1 MKKILVIDDEWKIR
15 KLIKDYLV
23 REGYSVDE
31 AGDGEEGLEL
41 FFKNNY
47 DIVILD
53 IMMPK
58 IDGWSVC
65 RKIREE
71 SQVPIIML
79 TARADE
85 SDQLFGF
92 ELETEIRKLI
102 KDYLVREGYSVDEAG
117 DGEEGL
123 ELFFKNHYDIVILDI
138 MMPKIDGWSVC
149 RKIREES
156 QVPIIMLT
164 ARADESDQLFGF
176 ELETDEY
183 MVKPF
188 NPKLLVAKVKALF
201 RRDGKIAEK
210 ACLQFRDLVVDTSKR
225 EVRLGDIVL
234 ELTPKEYDLLYFFIE
249 NKGLAL
255 SREKI
260 LNSVWGWDYF
270 GDSRTVD
277 THIKRL
283 RKKIGDDFIQTV
295 RGFGYKF
302 EGEK

>member
-1 MKKILVIDDEWKIR
+1 MKKILVVDDEWKIR

-31 AGDGEEGLEL
+31 VGDGEEGLDL
-41 FFKNNY
+41 FF
-47 DIVILD
+47 
-53 IMMPK
+53 
-58 IDGWSVC
+58 
-65 RKIREE
+65 
-71 SQVPIIML
+71 Q
-79 TARADE
+79 T
-85 SDQLFGF
+85 
-92 ELETEIRKLI
+92 T
-102 KDYLVREGYSVDEAG
+102 
-117 DGEEGL
+117 
-123 ELFFKNHYDIVILDI
+123 YDIVILDI

-183 MVKPF
+183 MIKPF
-188 NPKLLVAKVKALF
+188 NPKLLVAKVKALL
-201 RRDGKIAEK
+201 RRDGKIVDKTYLE
-210 ACLQFRDLVVDTSKR
+210 FGDLIIDTSKR
-225 EVRLGDIVL
+225 EVKLGDVIL

-283 RKKIGDDFIQTV
+283 RKKIGDNFIQTV

-302 EGEK
+302 EGDK

>member
-1 MKKILVIDDEWKIR
+1 MKKILVVDDEWKIR

-23 REGYSVDE
+23 GEGYSVDE

-41 FFKNNY
+41 FF
-47 DIVILD
+47 
-53 IMMPK
+53 
-58 IDGWSVC
+58 
-65 RKIREE
+65 
-71 SQVPIIML
+71 Q
-79 TARADE
+79 T
-85 SDQLFGF
+85 
-92 ELETEIRKLI
+92 T
-102 KDYLVREGYSVDEAG
+102 
-117 DGEEGL
+117 
-123 ELFFKNHYDIVILDI
+123 YDIVILDI

-183 MVKPF
+183 MIKPF
-188 NPKLLVAKVKALF
+188 NPKLLVAKVKALL
-201 RRDGKIAEK
+201 RRDGKIVDKTYLE
-210 ACLQFRDLVVDTSKR
+210 FGDLVIDTSKR
-225 EVRLGDIVL
+225 EVKLGDVVL

-283 RKKIGDDFIQTV
+283 RKKIGDNFIQTV

-302 EGEK
+302 EGDK

>member
-1 MKKILVIDDEWKIR
+1 
-15 KLIKDYLV
+15 
-23 REGYSVDE
+23 
-31 AGDGEEGLEL
+31 
-41 FFKNNY
+41 
-47 DIVILD
+47 
-53 IMMPK
+53 
-58 IDGWSVC
+58 
-65 RKIREE
+65 
-71 SQVPIIML
+71 
-79 TARADE
+79 
-85 SDQLFGF
+85 
-92 ELETEIRKLI
+92 
-102 KDYLVREGYSVDEAG
+102 
-117 DGEEGL
+117 
-123 ELFFKNHYDIVILDI
+123 

-183 MVKPF
+183 MIKPF
-188 NPKLLVAKVKALF
+188 NPKLLVAKVKALL
-201 RRDGKIAEK
+201 RRDGKIVDKTYLE
-210 ACLQFRDLVVDTSKR
+210 FGDLIIDTSKR
-225 EVRLGDIVL
+225 EVKLGDVIL

-283 RKKIGDDFIQTV
+283 RKKIGGNFIQTV

-302 EGEK
+302 EGDK

>member
-1 MKKILVIDDEWKIR
+1 MKKILVVDDEWKIR
-15 KLIKDYLV
+15 KLIKDYLM

-31 AGDGEEGLEL
+31 AGDGEEGLDL
-41 FFKNNY
+41 FF
-47 DIVILD
+47 
-53 IMMPK
+53 
-58 IDGWSVC
+58 
-65 RKIREE
+65 
-71 SQVPIIML
+71 Q
-79 TARADE
+79 T
-85 SDQLFGF
+85 
-92 ELETEIRKLI
+92 T
-102 KDYLVREGYSVDEAG
+102 
-117 DGEEGL
+117 
-123 ELFFKNHYDIVILDI
+123 YDIVILDI

-183 MVKPF
+183 MIKPF
-188 NPKLLVAKVKALF
+188 NPKLLVAKVKALL
-201 RRDGKIAEK
+201 RRDGKIVDKTYLE
-210 ACLQFRDLVVDTSKR
+210 FGDLIIDTSKR
-225 EVRLGDIVL
+225 EVKLGDVIL

-283 RKKIGDDFIQTV
+283 RKKIGDNFIQTV

-302 EGEK
+302 EGDK

>member
-1 MKKILVIDDEWKIR
+1 MKKILVVDDEWKIR

-41 FFKNNY
+41 FF
-47 DIVILD
+47 
-53 IMMPK
+53 
-58 IDGWSVC
+58 
-65 RKIREE
+65 
-71 SQVPIIML
+71 Q
-79 TARADE
+79 T
-85 SDQLFGF
+85 
-92 ELETEIRKLI
+92 T
-102 KDYLVREGYSVDEAG
+102 
-117 DGEEGL
+117 
-123 ELFFKNHYDIVILDI
+123 YDIVILDI

-183 MVKPF
+183 MIKPF
-188 NPKLLVAKVKALF
+188 NPKLLVAKVKALL
-201 RRDGKIAEK
+201 RRDGKIVDKTYLE
-210 ACLQFRDLVVDTSKR
+210 FGDLVIDTSKR
-225 EVRLGDIVL
+225 EVKLGDVVL

-283 RKKIGDDFIQTV
+283 RKKIGDNFIQTV

-302 EGEK
+302 EGDK

>member
-1 MKKILVIDDEWKIR
+1 MKKILVVDDEWKIR

-41 FFKNNY
+41 FF
-47 DIVILD
+47 
-53 IMMPK
+53 
-58 IDGWSVC
+58 
-65 RKIREE
+65 
-71 SQVPIIML
+71 Q
-79 TARADE
+79 T
-85 SDQLFGF
+85 
-92 ELETEIRKLI
+92 T
-102 KDYLVREGYSVDEAG
+102 
-117 DGEEGL
+117 
-123 ELFFKNHYDIVILDI
+123 YDIVILDI

-183 MVKPF
+183 MIKPF
-188 NPKLLVAKVKALF
+188 NPKLLVAKVKALL
-201 RRDGKIAEK
+201 RRDGKIVDKTYLE
-210 ACLQFRDLVVDTSKR
+210 FGDLVIDTSKR
-225 EVRLGDIVL
+225 EVKLGDVIL

-283 RKKIGDDFIQTV
+283 RKKIGDNFIQTV

-302 EGEK
+302 EGDK

>member
-1 MKKILVIDDEWKIR
+1 MKKILVVDDEWKIR

-31 AGDGEEGLEL
+31 AGDGEEGLDL
-41 FFKNNY
+41 FFQTTY

-71 SQVPIIML
+71 SQVPITML

-85 SDQLFGF
+85 
-92 ELETEIRKLI
+92 R
-102 KDYLVREGYSVDEAG
+102 
-117 DGEEGL
+117 
-123 ELFFKNHYDIVILDI
+123 
-138 MMPKIDGWSVC
+138 
-149 RKIREES
+149 
-156 QVPIIMLT
+156 
-164 ARADESDQLFGF
+164 DQLFGF

-183 MVKPF
+183 MIKPF
-188 NPKLLVAKVKALF
+188 NPKLLVAKVKALL
-201 RRDGKIAEK
+201 RRDGKIVDKTYLE
-210 ACLQFRDLVVDTSKR
+210 FGDLIIDTSKR
-225 EVRLGDIVL
+225 EVKLGDVIL

-283 RKKIGDDFIQTV
+283 RKKIGDNFIQTV

-302 EGEK
+302 EGDK

>member
-1 MKKILVIDDEWKIR
+1 MKKILVVDDEWKIR

-41 FFKNNY
+41 FF
-47 DIVILD
+47 
-53 IMMPK
+53 
-58 IDGWSVC
+58 
-65 RKIREE
+65 
-71 SQVPIIML
+71 Q
-79 TARADE
+79 T
-85 SDQLFGF
+85 
-92 ELETEIRKLI
+92 T
-102 KDYLVREGYSVDEAG
+102 
-117 DGEEGL
+117 
-123 ELFFKNHYDIVILDI
+123 YDIVILDI

-183 MVKPF
+183 MIKPF
-188 NPKLLVAKVKALF
+188 NPKLLVAKVKALL
-201 RRDGKIAEK
+201 RRDEKIVDKTYLE
-210 ACLQFRDLVVDTSKR
+210 FGDLIIDTSKR
-225 EVRLGDIVL
+225 EVKLGDVIL

-283 RKKIGDDFIQTV
+283 RKKIGDNFIQTV

-302 EGEK
+302 EGDK

>member
-41 FFKNNY
+41 FF
-47 DIVILD
+47 
-53 IMMPK
+53 
-58 IDGWSVC
+58 
-65 RKIREE
+65 
-71 SQVPIIML
+71 Q
-79 TARADE
+79 T
-85 SDQLFGF
+85 
-92 ELETEIRKLI
+92 T
-102 KDYLVREGYSVDEAG
+102 
-117 DGEEGL
+117 
-123 ELFFKNHYDIVILDI
+123 YDIVILDI

-188 NPKLLVAKVKALF
+188 NPKLLVAKVKALL
-201 RRDGKIAEK
+201 RRDGKIVDK
-210 ACLQFRDLVVDTSKR
+210 TYLQFGELIVDTSKR
-225 EVRLGDIVL
+225 EVRLGDVVL

-302 EGEK
+302 EVEK

>member
-1 MKKILVIDDEWKIR
+1 MKKILVVDDEWKIR

-41 FFKNNY
+41 FF
-47 DIVILD
+47 
-53 IMMPK
+53 
-58 IDGWSVC
+58 
-65 RKIREE
+65 
-71 SQVPIIML
+71 Q
-79 TARADE
+79 T
-85 SDQLFGF
+85 
-92 ELETEIRKLI
+92 T
-102 KDYLVREGYSVDEAG
+102 
-117 DGEEGL
+117 
-123 ELFFKNHYDIVILDI
+123 YDIVILDI

-183 MVKPF
+183 MIKPF
-188 NPKLLVAKVKALF
+188 NPKLLVAKVKALL
-201 RRDGKIAEK
+201 RRDGKIVDKTYLE
-210 ACLQFRDLVVDTSKR
+210 FGNLVIDTSKR
-225 EVRLGDIVL
+225 EVKLGDVVL

-260 LNSVWGWDYF
+260 LNSVW
-270 GDSRTVD
+270 DSRTVD

-283 RKKIGDDFIQTV
+283 RKKIGDNFIQTV

-302 EGEK
+302 EGDK

>member
-1 MKKILVIDDEWKIR
+1 MKKILVVDDEWKIR

-41 FFKNNY
+41 FF
-47 DIVILD
+47 
-53 IMMPK
+53 
-58 IDGWSVC
+58 
-65 RKIREE
+65 
-71 SQVPIIML
+71 Q
-79 TARADE
+79 T
-85 SDQLFGF
+85 
-92 ELETEIRKLI
+92 T
-102 KDYLVREGYSVDEAG
+102 
-117 DGEEGL
+117 
-123 ELFFKNHYDIVILDI
+123 YDIVILDI

-183 MVKPF
+183 MIKPF
-188 NPKLLVAKVKALF
+188 NPKLLVAKVKALL
-201 RRDGKIAEK
+201 RRDGKIVDKTYLE
-210 ACLQFRDLVVDTSKR
+210 FGDLIIDTSKR
-225 EVRLGDIVL
+225 EVKLGDVIL

-283 RKKIGDDFIQTV
+283 RKKIGDNFIQTV

-302 EGEK
+302 EGDK

>member
-1 MKKILVIDDEWKIR
+1 MKKILVVDDEWKIR

-31 AGDGEEGLEL
+31 AGDGEEGLDL
-41 FFKNNY
+41 FF
-47 DIVILD
+47 
-53 IMMPK
+53 
-58 IDGWSVC
+58 
-65 RKIREE
+65 
-71 SQVPIIML
+71 Q
-79 TARADE
+79 T
-85 SDQLFGF
+85 
-92 ELETEIRKLI
+92 T
-102 KDYLVREGYSVDEAG
+102 
-117 DGEEGL
+117 
-123 ELFFKNHYDIVILDI
+123 YDIVILDI

-183 MVKPF
+183 MIKPF
-188 NPKLLVAKVKALF
+188 NPKLLVAKVKALL
-201 RRDGKIAEK
+201 RRDGKIVDKTYLE
-210 ACLQFRDLVVDTSKR
+210 FGDLIIDTSKR
-225 EVRLGDIVL
+225 EVKLGDVIL

-260 LNSVWGWDYF
+260 LNSVWDWDYF

-283 RKKIGDDFIQTV
+283 RKKIGDNFIQTV

-302 EGEK
+302 EGDK

>member
-1 MKKILVIDDEWKIR
+1 MKKILVIDDEWK
-15 KLIKDYLV
+15 
-23 REGYSVDE
+23 
-31 AGDGEEGLEL
+31 
-41 FFKNNY
+41 
-47 DIVILD
+47 
-53 IMMPK
+53 
-58 IDGWSVC
+58 
-65 RKIREE
+65 
-71 SQVPIIML
+71 
-79 TARADE
+79 
-85 SDQLFGF
+85 
-92 ELETEIRKLI
+92 IRKLI

-210 ACLQFRDLVVDTSKR
+210 ACLQFKDLVVDTSKR
-225 EVRLGDIVL
+225 EVRLGNIVL

>member
-1 MKKILVIDDEWKIR
+1 MKKILVVDDEWKIR

-31 AGDGEEGLEL
+31 AGDGEEGLDL
-41 FFKNNY
+41 FFQTTY

-53 IMMPK
+53 IIMPK
-58 IDGWSVC
+58 IDV
-65 RKIREE
+65 
-71 SQVPIIML
+71 
-79 TARADE
+79 
-85 SDQLFGF
+85 
-92 ELETEIRKLI
+92 
-102 KDYLVREGYSVDEAG
+102 
-117 DGEEGL
+117 
-123 ELFFKNHYDIVILDI
+123 
-138 MMPKIDGWSVC
+138 WSVC

-183 MVKPF
+183 MIKPF
-188 NPKLLVAKVKALF
+188 NPKLLVAKVKALL
-201 RRDGKIAEK
+201 RRDGKIVDKTYLE
-210 ACLQFRDLVVDTSKR
+210 FGDLIIDTSKR
-225 EVRLGDIVL
+225 EVKLGDVIL

-283 RKKIGDDFIQTV
+283 RKKIGDNFIQTV

-302 EGEK
+302 EGDK

>member
-1 MKKILVIDDEWKIR
+1 MKKILVVDDEWKIR

-31 AGDGEEGLEL
+31 AGDGEEGLDL
-41 FFKNNY
+41 FF
-47 DIVILD
+47 
-53 IMMPK
+53 
-58 IDGWSVC
+58 
-65 RKIREE
+65 
-71 SQVPIIML
+71 Q
-79 TARADE
+79 T
-85 SDQLFGF
+85 
-92 ELETEIRKLI
+92 T
-102 KDYLVREGYSVDEAG
+102 
-117 DGEEGL
+117 
-123 ELFFKNHYDIVILDI
+123 YDIVILDI

-183 MVKPF
+183 MIKPF
-188 NPKLLVAKVKALF
+188 NPKLLVAKVKALL
-201 RRDGKIAEK
+201 RRDGKIVDKTYLE
-210 ACLQFRDLVVDTSKR
+210 FGDLIIDTSKR
-225 EVRLGDIVL
+225 EVKLGDVIL

-283 RKKIGDDFIQTV
+283 RKTCLNKI
-295 RGFGYKF
+295 
-302 EGEK
+302 

>member
-1 MKKILVIDDEWKIR
+1 MKKILVVDDEWKIR

-41 FFKNNY
+41 FF
-47 DIVILD
+47 
-53 IMMPK
+53 
-58 IDGWSVC
+58 
-65 RKIREE
+65 
-71 SQVPIIML
+71 Q
-79 TARADE
+79 T
-85 SDQLFGF
+85 
-92 ELETEIRKLI
+92 T
-102 KDYLVREGYSVDEAG
+102 
-117 DGEEGL
+117 
-123 ELFFKNHYDIVILDI
+123 YDIVILDI

-183 MVKPF
+183 MIKPF
-188 NPKLLVAKVKALF
+188 NPKLLVAKVKALL
-201 RRDGKIAEK
+201 RRDGKIVDKTYLE
-210 ACLQFRDLVVDTSKR
+210 FGDLVIDTSKR
-225 EVRLGDIVL
+225 EVKLGDVVL

-260 LNSVWGWDYF
+260 LNSVWGYF

-283 RKKIGDDFIQTV
+283 RKKIGDNFIQTV

-302 EGEK
+302 EGDK

>member
-23 REGYSVDE
+23 REGYIVDE
-31 AGDGEEGLEL
+31 AGDGEEGIEK
-41 FFKNNY
+41 FFSNIY

-85 SDQLFGF
+85 GDQLFGF
-92 ELETEIRKLI
+92 ELE
-102 KDYLVREGYSVDEAG
+102 A
-117 DGEEGL
+117 
-123 ELFFKNHYDIVILDI
+123 
-138 MMPKIDGWSVC
+138 
-149 RKIREES
+149 
-156 QVPIIMLT
+156 
-164 ARADESDQLFGF
+164 
-176 ELETDEY
+176 DEY

-188 NPKLLVAKVKALF
+188 NPKLLVAKVKALL
-201 RRDGKIAEK
+201 RRDGRIVDNTPMV
-210 ACLQFRDLVVDTSKR
+210 FGDLMVDGIKR
-225 EVRLGDIVL
+225 EVKLKDVVL
-234 ELTPKEYDLLYFFIE
+234 DLTPKEYDLLYFFIE
-249 NKGLAL
+249 NKGIAL

-283 RKKIGDDFIQTV
+283 RKKIGDEYIQTV

-302 EGEK
+302 EE

>member
-1 MKKILVIDDEWKIR
+1 VK
-15 KLIKDYLV
+15 
-23 REGYSVDE
+23 EGYIVDE
-31 AGDGEEGLEL
+31 AGDGEEGIEK
-41 FFKNNY
+41 FFSNVY

-71 SQVPIIML
+71 SQIPIIML

-85 SDQLFGF
+85 G
-92 ELETEIRKLI
+92 
-102 KDYLVREGYSVDEAG
+102 
-117 DGEEGL
+117 
-123 ELFFKNHYDIVILDI
+123 
-138 MMPKIDGWSVC
+138 
-149 RKIREES
+149 
-156 QVPIIMLT
+156 
-164 ARADESDQLFGF
+164 DQLFGF

-183 MVKPF
+183 MTKPF
-188 NPKLLVAKVKALF
+188 NPKLLVAKVKALL
-201 RRDGKIAEK
+201 RRDGKIVDNAPMS
-210 ACLQFRDLVVDTSKR
+210 FRDLMIDGIKR
-225 EVRLGDIVL
+225 EVRLKNEVL

-249 NKGLAL
+249 NKGIAL

-283 RKKIGDDFIQTV
+283 RKKIGDDYIQTV

-302 EGEK
+302 EG

>member
-1 MKKILVIDDEWKIR
+1 MKKILIIDDEWKIR

-23 REGYSVDE
+23 REGYTVDE
-31 AGDGEEGLEL
+31 AGDGEEGLER
-41 FFKNNY
+41 FFSNYY

-85 SDQLFGF
+85 GDQLFGF
-92 ELETEIRKLI
+92 ELE
-102 KDYLVREGYSVDEAG
+102 A
-117 DGEEGL
+117 
-123 ELFFKNHYDIVILDI
+123 
-138 MMPKIDGWSVC
+138 
-149 RKIREES
+149 
-156 QVPIIMLT
+156 
-164 ARADESDQLFGF
+164 
-176 ELETDEY
+176 DEY

-188 NPKLLVAKVKALF
+188 NPKLLVAKVKALL
-201 RRDGKIAEK
+201 RRDGRIVDNTPMV
-210 ACLQFRDLVVDTSKR
+210 FGDLMVDGIKR
-225 EVRLGDIVL
+225 EVKLKDVVL
-234 ELTPKEYDLLYFFIE
+234 DLTPKEYDLLYFFIE
-249 NKGLAL
+249 NKGIAL

-283 RKKIGDDFIQTV
+283 RKKIGDEYIQTV

-302 EGEK
+302 EE

>member
-1 MKKILVIDDEWKIR
+1 MKKILVIDDEWK
-15 KLIKDYLV
+15 
-23 REGYSVDE
+23 
-31 AGDGEEGLEL
+31 
-41 FFKNNY
+41 
-47 DIVILD
+47 
-53 IMMPK
+53 
-58 IDGWSVC
+58 
-65 RKIREE
+65 
-71 SQVPIIML
+71 
-79 TARADE
+79 
-85 SDQLFGF
+85 
-92 ELETEIRKLI
+92 IRKLI

-210 ACLQFRDLVVDTSKR
+210 ACFQFGDLVVDTSKR

>member
-1 MKKILVIDDEWKIR
+1 
-15 KLIKDYLV
+15 
-23 REGYSVDE
+23 
-31 AGDGEEGLEL
+31 
-41 FFKNNY
+41 
-47 DIVILD
+47 
-53 IMMPK
+53 
-58 IDGWSVC
+58 
-65 RKIREE
+65 
-71 SQVPIIML
+71 
-79 TARADE
+79 
-85 SDQLFGF
+85 
-92 ELETEIRKLI
+92 
-102 KDYLVREGYSVDEAG
+102 
-117 DGEEGL
+117 
-123 ELFFKNHYDIVILDI
+123 

-183 MVKPF
+183 MIKPF
-188 NPKLLVAKVKALF
+188 NPKLLVAKVKALL
-201 RRDGKIAEK
+201 RRDGKIVDKTYLE
-210 ACLQFRDLVVDTSKR
+210 FGDLIIDTSKR
-225 EVRLGDIVL
+225 EVKLGDVIL

-283 RKKIGDDFIQTV
+283 RKKIGDNFIQTV

-302 EGEK
+302 EGDK

>member
-1 MKKILVIDDEWKIR
+1 MKKILVVDDEWKIR

-41 FFKNNY
+41 FF
-47 DIVILD
+47 
-53 IMMPK
+53 
-58 IDGWSVC
+58 
-65 RKIREE
+65 
-71 SQVPIIML
+71 Q
-79 TARADE
+79 T
-85 SDQLFGF
+85 
-92 ELETEIRKLI
+92 T
-102 KDYLVREGYSVDEAG
+102 
-117 DGEEGL
+117 
-123 ELFFKNHYDIVILDI
+123 YDIVILDI

-183 MVKPF
+183 MIKPF
-188 NPKLLVAKVKALF
+188 NPKLLVAKVKALL
-201 RRDGKIAEK
+201 RRDGKIVDKTYLE
-210 ACLQFRDLVVDTSKR
+210 FGNLVIDTSKR
-225 EVRLGDIVL
+225 EVKLGDVVL

-249 NKGLAL
+249 NRGLAL

-283 RKKIGDDFIQTV
+283 RKKIGDNFIQTV

-302 EGEK
+302 EGDK

>member
-41 FFKNNY
+41 FF
-47 DIVILD
+47 
-53 IMMPK
+53 
-58 IDGWSVC
+58 
-65 RKIREE
+65 
-71 SQVPIIML
+71 Q
-79 TARADE
+79 T
-85 SDQLFGF
+85 
-92 ELETEIRKLI
+92 T
-102 KDYLVREGYSVDEAG
+102 
-117 DGEEGL
+117 
-123 ELFFKNHYDIVILDI
+123 YDIVILDI

-183 MVKPF
+183 MIKPF
-188 NPKLLVAKVKALF
+188 NPKLLVAKVKALL
-201 RRDGKIAEK
+201 RRDGKIVDKTYLE
-210 ACLQFRDLVVDTSKR
+210 FGDLVIDTSKR
-225 EVRLGDIVL
+225 EVKLGDVVL

-283 RKKIGDDFIQTV
+283 RKKIGDNFIQTV

-302 EGEK
+302 EGDK

>member
-1 MKKILVIDDEWKIR
+1 MKKILVVDDEWKIR

-41 FFKNNY
+41 FF
-47 DIVILD
+47 
-53 IMMPK
+53 
-58 IDGWSVC
+58 
-65 RKIREE
+65 
-71 SQVPIIML
+71 Q
-79 TARADE
+79 T
-85 SDQLFGF
+85 
-92 ELETEIRKLI
+92 T
-102 KDYLVREGYSVDEAG
+102 
-117 DGEEGL
+117 
-123 ELFFKNHYDIVILDI
+123 YDIVILDI

-183 MVKPF
+183 MIKPF
-188 NPKLLVAKVKALF
+188 NPKLLVAKVKALL
-201 RRDGKIAEK
+201 RRDGKIVDKTYLE
-210 ACLQFRDLVVDTSKR
+210 FGDLIIDTSKR
-225 EVRLGDIVL
+225 VVKLGDVIL

-283 RKKIGDDFIQTV
+283 RKKIGDNFIQTV

-302 EGEK
+302 EGDK

>member
-1 MKKILVIDDEWKIR
+1 MKKILVVDDEWKIR

-31 AGDGEEGLEL
+31 AGDGEEGLDL
-41 FFKNNY
+41 FF
-47 DIVILD
+47 
-53 IMMPK
+53 
-58 IDGWSVC
+58 
-65 RKIREE
+65 
-71 SQVPIIML
+71 Q
-79 TARADE
+79 T
-85 SDQLFGF
+85 
-92 ELETEIRKLI
+92 T
-102 KDYLVREGYSVDEAG
+102 
-117 DGEEGL
+117 
-123 ELFFKNHYDIVILDI
+123 YDIVILDI

-183 MVKPF
+183 MIKPF
-188 NPKLLVAKVKALF
+188 NPKLLVAKVKALL
-201 RRDGKIAEK
+201 RRDGKIFDKTYLE
-210 ACLQFRDLVVDTSKR
+210 FGDLIIDTSKR
-225 EVRLGDIVL
+225 EVKLGDVIL

-283 RKKIGDDFIQTV
+283 RKKIGDNFIQTV

-302 EGEK
+302 EGDK

>member
-41 FFKNNY
+41 FF
-47 DIVILD
+47 
-53 IMMPK
+53 
-58 IDGWSVC
+58 
-65 RKIREE
+65 
-71 SQVPIIML
+71 Q
-79 TARADE
+79 TA
-85 SDQLFGF
+85 
-92 ELETEIRKLI
+92 
-102 KDYLVREGYSVDEAG
+102 
-117 DGEEGL
+117 
-123 ELFFKNHYDIVILDI
+123 YDIVILDI

-188 NPKLLVAKVKALF
+188 NPKLLIAKVKALL
-201 RRDGKIAEK
+201 RRDGKIVDK
-210 ACLQFRDLVVDTSKR
+210 TYMQFGELIVDTSKR
-225 EVRLGDIVL
+225 EVRLGDVVL

-302 EGEK
+302 EVEK

>member
-1 MKKILVIDDEWKIR
+1 MKKILVVDDEWKIR

-41 FFKNNY
+41 FF
-47 DIVILD
+47 
-53 IMMPK
+53 
-58 IDGWSVC
+58 
-65 RKIREE
+65 
-71 SQVPIIML
+71 Q
-79 TARADE
+79 T
-85 SDQLFGF
+85 
-92 ELETEIRKLI
+92 T
-102 KDYLVREGYSVDEAG
+102 
-117 DGEEGL
+117 
-123 ELFFKNHYDIVILDI
+123 YDIVILDI

-183 MVKPF
+183 MIKPF
-188 NPKLLVAKVKALF
+188 NPKLLVAKVKALL
-201 RRDGKIAEK
+201 RRDGKIVDKTYLE
-210 ACLQFRDLVVDTSKR
+210 FGNLVIDTSKR
-225 EVRLGDIVL
+225 EVKLGDVVL

-255 SREKI
+255 FREKI

-283 RKKIGDDFIQTV
+283 RKKIGDNFIQTV

-302 EGEK
+302 EGDK

>member
-23 REGYSVDE
+23 REGYIVDE
-31 AGDGEEGLEL
+31 AGDGEEGIEK
-41 FFKNNY
+41 FFSNIY

-92 ELETEIRKLI
+92 
-102 KDYLVREGYSVDEAG
+102 D
-117 DGEEGL
+117 
-123 ELFFKNHYDIVILDI
+123 
-138 MMPKIDGWSVC
+138 
-149 RKIREES
+149 
-156 QVPIIMLT
+156 
-164 ARADESDQLFGF
+164 
-176 ELETDEY
+176 LETDEY

-188 NPKLLVAKVKALF
+188 NPKLLVAKVKALL
-201 RRDGKIAEK
+201 RRDGKIIDK
-210 ACLQFRDLVVDTSKR
+210 APMVFGDLAIDGIKR
-225 EVRLGDIVL
+225 EVRLKDVVL
-234 ELTPKEYDLLYFFIE
+234 DLTPKEYDLLYFFVE
-249 NKGLAL
+249 NKGIAL

-283 RKKIGDDFIQTV
+283 RKKMGDKYVQTV

-302 EGEK
+302 EE

>member
-1 MKKILVIDDEWKIR
+1 MKKILVVDDEWKIR

-31 AGDGEEGLEL
+31 AGDGEEGLDL
-41 FFKNNY
+41 FFQTTY

-71 SQVPIIML
+71 P
-79 TARADE
+79 
-85 SDQLFGF
+85 
-92 ELETEIRKLI
+92 
-102 KDYLVREGYSVDEAG
+102 
-117 DGEEGL
+117 
-123 ELFFKNHYDIVILDI
+123 
-138 MMPKIDGWSVC
+138 
-149 RKIREES
+149 

-183 MVKPF
+183 MIKPF
-188 NPKLLVAKVKALF
+188 NPKLLVAKVKALL
-201 RRDGKIAEK
+201 RRDGKIVDKTYLE
-210 ACLQFRDLVVDTSKR
+210 FGDLIIDTSKR
-225 EVRLGDIVL
+225 EVKLGDVIL

-283 RKKIGDDFIQTV
+283 RKKIGDNFIQTV

-302 EGEK
+302 EGDK

>member
-1 MKKILVIDDEWKIR
+1 M
-15 KLIKDYLV
+15 
-23 REGYSVDE
+23 DE

-41 FFKNNY
+41 FF
-47 DIVILD
+47 
-53 IMMPK
+53 
-58 IDGWSVC
+58 
-65 RKIREE
+65 
-71 SQVPIIML
+71 Q
-79 TARADE
+79 T
-85 SDQLFGF
+85 
-92 ELETEIRKLI
+92 T
-102 KDYLVREGYSVDEAG
+102 
-117 DGEEGL
+117 
-123 ELFFKNHYDIVILDI
+123 YDIVILDI

-183 MVKPF
+183 MIKPF
-188 NPKLLVAKVKALF
+188 NPKLLVAKVKALL
-201 RRDGKIAEK
+201 RRDGKIVDKTYLE
-210 ACLQFRDLVVDTSKR
+210 FGDLIIDTSKR
-225 EVRLGDIVL
+225 EVKLGDVIL

-283 RKKIGDDFIQTV
+283 RKKIGDNFIQTV

-302 EGEK
+302 EGDK